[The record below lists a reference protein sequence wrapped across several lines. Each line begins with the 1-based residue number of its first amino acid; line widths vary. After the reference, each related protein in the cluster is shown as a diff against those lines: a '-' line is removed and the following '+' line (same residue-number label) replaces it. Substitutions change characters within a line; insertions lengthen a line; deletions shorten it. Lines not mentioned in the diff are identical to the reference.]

1 MVAHALGVLT
11 IIKNL
16 RLSHPD
22 IIQPWCDE
30 YAGALCMFRKREDYI
45 NSLKQAGLD
54 CSYFPELTKSVLI
67 VHLDNIEAEIFFG
80 EHHRLKFC
88 TGPHYLG
95 GFIGDK
101 ASKRGWL
108 IDQTAV

>member
-11 IIKNL
+11 LIKNL

-30 YAGALCMFRKREDYI
+30 YSGALCMFRKREDYI

-54 CSYFPELTKSVLI
+54 CSYFPELTKSVII
-67 VHLDNIEAEIFFG
+67 VHLDNIEAEIFSASI
-80 EHHRLKFC
+80 
-88 TGPHYLG
+88 TGLSSAQDPIIWVVLSGIKLTNG
-95 GFIGDK
+95 GG
-101 ASKRGWL
+101 
-108 IDQTAV
+108 